1 MLEASKGEIG
11 ECERSVLVDLACE
24 MLKSARKIVL
34 LGRRKLFSPKE
45 VERVIT
51 WLGDSLFA
59 KGIKQILFSAL
70 NLVGTWELSDKY
82 CLLLRRIC
90 LGS

>member
-11 ECERSVLVDLACE
+11 ERERSVLVDLACE

-45 VERVIT
+45 I
-51 WLGDSLFA
+51 S
-59 KGIKQILFSAL
+59 
-70 NLVGTWELSDKY
+70 
-82 CLLLRRIC
+82 
-90 LGS
+90 